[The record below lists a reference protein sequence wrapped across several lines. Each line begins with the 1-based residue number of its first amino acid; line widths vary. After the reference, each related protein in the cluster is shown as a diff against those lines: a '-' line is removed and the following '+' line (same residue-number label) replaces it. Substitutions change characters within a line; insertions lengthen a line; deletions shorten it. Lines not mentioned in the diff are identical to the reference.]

1 VIEQLTADKLKLTEE
16 LSESNDQTIKA
27 TEIRVIA
34 EGEATRL
41 KSIIKAI
48 EMDKQMLHQQ
58 VQKLTDLVEYFDK
71 TTTQSVDDF
80 IHRLKLD
87 LNLFAEG

>member
-41 KSIIKAI
+41 KSIIQAI

-58 VQKLTDLVEYFDK
+58 VQKLTDLVEYFRK

>member
-1 VIEQLTADKLKLTEE
+1 MIEQLTADKLKLTEE